1 MIGLTFRETMSG
13 GYHLSAAPD
22 VDRPMHFTVRASIP
36 SLRSMLSAPL
46 FSIEGQVFAQGLAE
60 HRVLHGTL
68 KMDPLGEKVIAYA
81 FDFEGDDGKSYSFR
95 GQKTLSE
102 GNPLVALTV
111 LPGGLYDAVGAE
123 VGRALLRFD
132 LRSDIVKFLRSF
144 RLVR

>member
-13 GYHLSAAPD
+13 GYHLSSAPD
-22 VDRPMHFTVRASIP
+22 QDRPMHFTVRASLP
-36 SLRSMLSAPL
+36 SVRSVLGAPV
-46 FSIEGQVFAQGLAE
+46 FSIDGEVFAQGFAE

-68 KMDPLGEKVIAYA
+68 KIDPLREKVIAYD
-81 FDFEGDDGKSYSFR
+81 FDFEGDDGERYAFR
-95 GQKTLSE
+95 GKKTLSE
-102 GNPLVALTV
+102 GNLVVAMTV
-111 LPGGLYDAVGAE
+111 LPGGIHDAGGAE